1 MTLKTPETRTI
12 PKVATTEPVS
22 SSVDADEPRPKFR
35 PIILPTARDDSSVPD
50 ADELKRLELVRGNTE
65 AQEELER
72 ITQLGI
78 QDLADIQANAELR
91 RQAEEDAE
99 LKAQQRAERLEKLQA
114 RNIKALKWK
123 QTLITVGILAVI
135 LAVICLVVGLVVL

>member
-12 PKVATTEPVS
+12 PKLATTEPVS
-22 SSVDADEPRPKFR
+22 SSVDADEPRPQFR
-35 PIILPTARDDSSVPD
+35 PIILPTARDDNAVLD
-50 ADELKRLELVRGNTE
+50 DDELKRLENIRANPE

-78 QDLADIQANAELR
+78 QDLADFQA
-91 RQAEEDAE
+91 QAE
-99 LKAQQRAERLEKLQA
+99 LKRLAEEEAALREQARVLRLEKLQS

-123 QTLITVGILAVI
+123 QTLITVGIVSII
-135 LAVICLVVGLVVL
+135 LAAICLVLGLVVL